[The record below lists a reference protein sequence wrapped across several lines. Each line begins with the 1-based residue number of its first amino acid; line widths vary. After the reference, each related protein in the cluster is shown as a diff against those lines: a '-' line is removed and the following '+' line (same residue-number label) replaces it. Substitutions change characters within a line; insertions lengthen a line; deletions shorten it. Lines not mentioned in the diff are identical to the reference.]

1 MEQPRIAKKLSP
13 LGEAFHGIK
22 PGAVAVGP
30 VVVARQEDDRM
41 LEPRELALACLKPL
55 VGAGPPAGS
64 NVTDMRDESEVAG
77 IQVVDQRIEALH
89 LRLGVRRIAGQRET
103 QRARRRRLQR
113 RAAGEK
119 NQNQGQTPILFQMP
133 YAFRKRESGCA
144 FSAAFASSPM
154 PCRMCRAAMG
164 QSEAT

>member
-1 MEQPRIAKKLSP
+1 
-13 LGEAFHGIK
+13 
-22 PGAVAVGP
+22 
-30 VVVARQEDDRM
+30 M
-41 LEPRELALACLKPL
+41 LEPRELALARLEPL
-55 VGAGPPAGS
+55 VGAGSPAGS
-64 NVTDMRDESEVAG
+64 DVADMRDESEVAR
-77 IQVVDQRIEALH
+77 IQVVDQRIEAQH
-89 LRLGVRRIAGQRET
+89 FRLGVGGIARQRKDD
-103 QRARRRRLQR
+103 RARRRRLQR

-119 NQNQGQTPILFQMP
+119 NQNQGQTTILFQMP

>member
-1 MEQPRIAKKLSP
+1 
-13 LGEAFHGIK
+13 
-22 PGAVAVGP
+22 
-30 VVVARQEDDRM
+30 M
-41 LEPRELALACLKPL
+41 LEARELALARLEPL
-55 VGAGPPAGS
+55 VGAGSLAGS
-64 NVTDMRDESEVAG
+64 DVADMRHENEVLG
-77 IQVVDQRIEALH
+77 VEIIDQRIEALH
-89 LRLGVRRIAGQRET
+89 FRLGVGGITHQRKDD
-103 QRARRRRLQR
+103 RARRRRLQR

-119 NQNQGQTPILFQMP
+119 NQNQGQTTILFQMP

>member
-13 LGEAFHGIK
+13 LREALRGIK

-30 VVVARQEDDRM
+30 VVVARQEDERM
-41 LEPRELALACLKPL
+41 LEPRELALARLEPL
-55 VGAGPPAGS
+55 VGA
-64 NVTDMRDESEVAG
+64 
-77 IQVVDQRIEALH
+77 
-89 LRLGVRRIAGQRET
+89 RRIAGQRET

-133 YAFRKRESGCA
+133 YAFRKRESGCV